1 MSSSGDER
9 YIESVSNHLR
19 KESTKVEVFILRLY
33 QRHPLSFNLRI
44 CEAFVQL
51 IIDWFLRS
59 KEIEKL
65 RLEQVEDKR
74 LHNENER
81 VTAQLGRQVAEH
93 RAQSEHLLA
102 ETKRLT
108 ENFETAK
115 VGKRRLL
122 GG

>member
-1 MSSSGDER
+1 M
-9 YIESVSNHLR
+9 
-19 KESTKVEVFILRLY
+19 
-33 QRHPLSFNLRI
+33 
-44 CEAFVQL
+44 
-51 IIDWFLRS
+51 
-59 KEIEKL
+59 

-108 ENFETAK
+108 ENFENSK
-115 VGKRRLL
+115 VKISGNLKNLKLNQGRIRKHFAAA
-122 GG
+122 